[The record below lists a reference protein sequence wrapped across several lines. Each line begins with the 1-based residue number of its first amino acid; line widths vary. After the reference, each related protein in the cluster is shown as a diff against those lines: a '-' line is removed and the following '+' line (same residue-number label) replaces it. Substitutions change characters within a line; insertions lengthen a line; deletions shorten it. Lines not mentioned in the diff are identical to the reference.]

1 MVLSVSALCVF
12 DIPDID
18 AVPFK
23 TIAPKSSR
31 VSVGLICVAENRS
44 QPLSFATMVVCIIRL
59 GNYTGRWADTEQGKP
74 IVVVGRFAR
83 TIKRKQLL
91 NLRCRMQTAGLFS
104 NCGCWQIALLVPRPQ
119 TRVAR
124 SQI

>member
-31 VSVGLICVAENRS
+31 VSVGLICIAENRS

-59 GNYTGRWADTEQGKP
+59 GNYTGRWTDTEQGKP
-74 IVVVGRFAR
+74 IVVIVG
-83 TIKRKQLL
+83 LL
-91 NLRCRMQTAGLFS
+91 EPLRENNSSICDVGCRLHYF
-104 NCGCWQIALLVPRPQ
+104 V
-119 TRVAR
+119 
-124 SQI
+124 

>member
-1 MVLSVSALCVF
+1 MF
-12 DIPDID
+12 DIPDIN
-18 AVPFK
+18 ALPFK

-31 VSVGLICVAENRS
+31 VSVGRSCVVESRS
-44 QPLSFATMVVCIIRL
+44 LPLSFATAVVCIIRF
-59 GNYTGRWADTEQGKP
+59 GNHTGRWADTEQGKP

-91 NLRCRMQTAGLFS
+91 DLRCRMQTAGLFS
-104 NCGCWQIALLVPRPQ
+104 NCGCWQAALLVPRPQ

>member
-23 TIAPKSSR
+23 TIAPQYSR
-31 VSVGLICVAENRS
+31 ISVGLICVAENRS

-59 GNYTGRWADTEQGKP
+59 GYYTGRWTDTEQGKP

-83 TIKRKQLL
+83 TIKRKRLL
-91 NLRCRMQTAGLFS
+91 DLRCRMQAAGLLYKTIIS
-104 NCGCWQIALLVPRPQ
+104 IKL
-119 TRVAR
+119 
-124 SQI
+124 

>member
-1 MVLSVSALCVF
+1 MGRVTILSVSALCVF

-18 AVPFK
+18 AFPFK

-31 VSVGLICVAENRS
+31 VSVGLICVAESRS
-44 QPLSFATMVVCIIRL
+44 QPLSFATMVVCIIRF
-59 GNYTGRWADTEQGKP
+59 GNYTGRWTDTEQGKP

-91 NLRCRMQTAGLFS
+91 DLRCRMQTAGL
-104 NCGCWQIALLVPRPQ
+104 L
-119 TRVAR
+119 
-124 SQI
+124 